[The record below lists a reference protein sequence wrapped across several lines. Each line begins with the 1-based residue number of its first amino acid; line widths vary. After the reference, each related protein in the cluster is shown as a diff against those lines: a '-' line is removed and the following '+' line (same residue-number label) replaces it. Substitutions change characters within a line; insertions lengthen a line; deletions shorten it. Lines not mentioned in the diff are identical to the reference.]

1 MTVEAAGI
9 YLDYSRNRII
19 PELLSKE
26 EPTLS
31 HGNSTITLIRR
42 NRTLK
47 EISG

>member
-9 YLDYSRNRII
+9 YLDYSKNRII
-19 PELLSKE
+19 PELVSKE
-26 EPTLS
+26 EPTLWHDS
-31 HGNSTITLIRR
+31 STIALIRR